1 MDDPNLLPVQQSSF
15 GLTDL
20 ELMHKF
26 STETYKSLCNDSSD
40 YDAWQIVV
48 PQKALEYDFLL
59 NGVLAVAALHRTTTA
74 VDALAAL
81 PQTTTAVDT
90 LSTLPYVDK
99 ALQYYN
105 RAFAPFQQALDNLT
119 PLNCEA
125 IFAHSIIITVIS
137 VALPQFTTE
146 RNKGQSMTENI
157 IVIFELLQGVKRIM
171 NISKPWLKTKLFTRR
186 HDFLKDP
193 VPDPETLD
201 SMIPGAGI
209 AFAKLSNLNNTLA
222 SFDPEQH
229 HINKESISLLCR
241 CYLRYVTTR
250 EPSAVL
256 TWISAVGKD
265 FAHCLRRRQP
275 FPLLILMH
283 WGVLLGELDG
293 EMWWAKNSGKAL
305 VAELLIALPTEMFQW
320 DGAQLWPKER
330 LGL

>member
-1 MDDPNLLPVQQSSF
+1 MDDPNLLPVQQQQSSF
-15 GLTDL
+15 GLADL

-26 STETYKSLCNDSSD
+26 STETYKSLCNDPSD
-40 YDAWQIVV
+40 YDAWQIII

-59 NGVLAVAALHRTTTA
+59 NGVLAVGALHRATTA
-74 VDALAAL
+74 VAA
-81 PQTTTAVDT
+81 PAA
-90 LSTLPYVDK
+90 LPYVDT

-125 IFAHSIIITVIS
+125 VFAHSIIITVIS

-146 RNKGQSMTENI
+146 RNKSPGMTETI

-171 NISKPWLKTKLFTRR
+171 NISKPWLKAKLFTRR
-186 HDFLKDP
+186 HDFLRDP
-193 VPDPETLD
+193 VPDPETLN
-201 SMIPGAGI
+201 SIIPETGL

-241 CYLRYVTTR
+241 CYTRYATTK

-265 FAHCLRRRQP
+265 FVHCLRRRQP

-293 EMWWAKNSGKAL
+293 EMWWARNSGKAL
-305 VAELLIALPTEMFQW
+305 VAELLIALPTEAFQW

>member
-1 MDDPNLLPVQQSSF
+1 MVDDPNLLPPQQQSSF
-15 GLTDL
+15 GLADL
-20 ELMHKF
+20 GLMHKF
-26 STETYKSLCNDSSD
+26 STETYKSLCNDPSD

-59 NGVLAVAALHRTTTA
+59 NGVLAVAALHRATTA
-74 VDALAAL
+74 VDAASA
-81 PQTTTAVDT
+81 
-90 LSTLPYVDK
+90 LPYVDT

-119 PLNCEA
+119 PLNCEPV
-125 IFAHSIIITVIS
+125 FAHSIIITVIS
-137 VALPQFTTE
+137 IALPQLTTE
-146 RNKGQSMTENI
+146 RNKSQSMTENI

-171 NISKPWLKTKLFTRR
+171 NISKPWLKAKLFTRR
-186 HDFLKDP
+186 HDFLRDP
-193 VPDPETLD
+193 IPDPETLD

-209 AFAKLSNLNNTLA
+209 AFTKLSNLNNTLA

-241 CYLRYVTTR
+241 CYSRYATMG

-265 FAHCLRRRQP
+265 FVHSLRRRQP
-275 FPLLILMH
+275 FPLLIMMH

-293 EMWWAKNSGKAL
+293 EMWWARNSGKAL
-305 VAELLIALPTEMFQW
+305 AAELLIALPTETFQW

-330 LGL
+330 LGF

>member
-1 MDDPNLLPVQQSSF
+1 MDDSNLVPVQQQSSF
-15 GLTDL
+15 GLADL

-26 STETYKSLCNDSSD
+26 STETYKSLCNDPSD
-40 YDAWQIVV
+40 YDAWQMVV

-59 NGVLAVAALHRTTTA
+59 NGVLAVAGLHRATTA
-74 VDALAAL
+74 VDALAA
-81 PQTTTAVDT
+81 V
-90 LSTLPYVDK
+90 PYVDT

-119 PLNCEA
+119 PFNCEA
-125 IFAHSIIITVIS
+125 VFAHSIIITVIS
-137 VALPQFTTE
+137 IALPKFTTE
-146 RNKGQSMTENI
+146 RNKSQSMTENI
-157 IVIFELLQGVKRIM
+157 LVIFELLQGVKRIM
-171 NISKPWLKTKLFTRR
+171 NISKPWLKATLFTRR

-201 SMIPGAGI
+201 SIIPGAGV

-222 SFDPEQH
+222 NFDPEQH

-241 CYLRYVTTR
+241 CYSRYSTMG

-265 FAHCLRRRQP
+265 FVHCLRRQQP

-293 EMWWAKNSGKAL
+293 EMWWARDSGKAL
-305 VAELLIALPTEMFQW
+305 AAELLIALPTEMFQW